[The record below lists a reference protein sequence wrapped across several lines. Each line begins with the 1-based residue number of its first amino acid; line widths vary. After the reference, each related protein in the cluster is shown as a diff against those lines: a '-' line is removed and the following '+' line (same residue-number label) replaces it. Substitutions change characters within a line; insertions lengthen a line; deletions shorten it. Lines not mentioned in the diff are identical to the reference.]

1 MSKNAE
7 CGNAPLSQG
16 RVAAKHH
23 YRFKYLKSEH
33 WGNLRIAKL
42 ASVDAKCK
50 HCGARDL
57 SNDVHH
63 LRYKKLYDVELD
75 DLVVLCRSCHDL
87 SHLVLDLFRERIK
100 SSSDIWKETR
110 RYIFFAQKA
119 GMIQMELHEFR
130 VVPPERFI
138 NVFWKV
144 FKSKRKGLEMTVDQA
159 LERAKSERPDVKTPD
174 RYYMDPKEYKPLER
188 RVVPHSM
195 KPEVKSRY
203 PSSHISKYG
212 LTGKVT
218 SSI

>member
-63 LRYKKLYDVELD
+63 LRYRKLYDVELD
-75 DLVVLCRSCHDL
+75 DLVVLCRICHDL
-87 SHLVLDLFRERIK
+87 AHEALDLCRTKIKEHDNSWEYTKNVMAIIENGRAFGVDFSFLSGDAPTKGVNNFWKQVSIAKKEGVVGEFCRLNLDTEFKQIK
-100 SSSDIWKETR
+100 SAISSCGFPEWK
-110 RYIFFAQKA
+110 FF
-119 GMIQMELHEFR
+119 
-130 VVPPERFI
+130 
-138 NVFWKV
+138 VFDNKG
-144 FKSKRKGLEMTVDQA
+144 RKIYEGACLLA
-159 LERAKSERPDVKTPD
+159 
-174 RYYMDPKEYKPLER
+174 
-188 RVVPHSM
+188 
-195 KPEVKSRY
+195 
-203 PSSHISKYG
+203 
-212 LTGKVT
+212 
-218 SSI
+218 